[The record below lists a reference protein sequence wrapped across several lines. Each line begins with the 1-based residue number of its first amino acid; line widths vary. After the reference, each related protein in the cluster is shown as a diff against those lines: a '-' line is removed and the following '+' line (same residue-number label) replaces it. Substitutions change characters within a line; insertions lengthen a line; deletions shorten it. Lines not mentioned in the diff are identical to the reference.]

1 MARIYTR
8 TGDKGET
15 GLVGGARVGKESLRV
30 EAYGTV
36 DELNSVLGIARAFLT
51 DKELDKLLGELQ
63 KDLFVA
69 GADLASAS
77 GHQQRDVPRITEQRI
92 TELERMIDK
101 FETELS
107 PLKVFILP
115 SGGIAGS
122 VLHNA
127 RTVARRAERR
137 VVTLSKKEALNDQLI
152 PYMNR
157 LSDLLFVMAR
167 LANHRENKSEVEW
180 HSNNNLKSHTDG

>member
-15 GLVGGARVGKESLRV
+15 GLVGGARVAKDSLRV
-30 EAYGTV
+30 EAYGNV
-36 DELNSVLGIARAFLT
+36 DELNSVLGLARAFLK
-51 DKELDKLLGELQ
+51 DKQLDALLEELQ

-69 GADLASAS
+69 GADLASV
-77 GHQQRDVPRITEQRI
+77 GGGVREVPRITQDRI
-92 TELERMIDK
+92 TELERTIDK
-101 FETELS
+101 FEEELV

-115 SGGIAGS
+115 SGGPAGS
-122 VLHNA
+122 ILHYA

-137 VVTLSKKEALNDQLI
+137 IVTLSKEEKVNDQMI
-152 PYMNR
+152 PYINR

-167 LANHRENKSEVEW
+167 VANHRENKREVEW
-180 HSNNNLKSHTDG
+180 HGKQ